1 MNRFRP
7 KSKYGNVKVKVQG
20 QVFDS
25 KKEHKRSIELKEL
38 ERGGLISD
46 LRPQV
51 RYQIIPKQPEFKER
65 AAHYIA
71 DFVYVDTATGRTVI
85 EDVKSNFTRKNPTYI
100 LKRKLM
106 KQIYCGVSQ
115 QADFLEWIGAPKK
128 KK

>member
-38 ERGGLISD
+38 ERGGLISE

-65 AAHYIA
+65 AAHYNA

-106 KQIYCGVSQ
+106 KQISCGVSQ